1 MGQVLV
7 VRHAIAEP
15 RDQAPDGRDR
25 TRRVSDRGE
34 RVMRRAAL
42 GLRRVVEHL
51 PLVAHSPLTRAVQT
65 AAILDAAFPET
76 TARRELAALA
86 PGGDPAA
93 VFRWLAEV
101 SEYPVALVGHEPDLG
116 YWVGQALTGT
126 PVSFL
131 AFRKASI
138 CLLEFPDGPAP
149 GAGRLTGHFPPEVL
163 GDLSEVAE

>member
-1 MGQVLV
+1 MGPVLV

-25 TRRVSDRGE
+25 TRRVSDQGQ

-65 AAILDAAFPET
+65 AAILDAAFPES

-93 VFRWLAEV
+93 IFQWLAGIDET
-101 SEYPVALVGHEPDLG
+101 PVALVGHEPDLG
-116 YWVGQALTGT
+116 CWVGHALIGS

-131 AFRKASI
+131 AFPKASV
-138 CLLEFPDGPAP
+138 CLLDFPEGAAP
-149 GAGRLTGHFPPEVL
+149 GAARLIGHYPSRVL
-163 GDLSEVAE
+163 SDLSEVAQ